1 MSRTFIARCMRGTGG
16 DAGLKMSVFCCGC
29 KTRLRRRQRKLLP
42 LHLRVQ
48 LALTLLLHCWK
59 RLSCEPG
66 VMAKVGGSCCRRR
79 SCCGPQRLL
88 RRRCGVGDE
97 GGGGRLQDDNGV
109 GAQVRKMDKV
119 VLCLNVADSI
129 AGMLLLSSLVKGC

>member
-1 MSRTFIARCMRGTGG
+1 M
-16 DAGLKMSVFCCGC
+16 
-29 KTRLRRRQRKLLP
+29 
-42 LHLRVQ
+42 
-48 LALTLLLHCWK
+48 LTLLLHCWK

-66 VMAKVGGSCCRRR
+66 VMAKVGGRCCRRR

-88 RRRCGVGDE
+88 RRRCGVVDE

-119 VLCLNVADSI
+119 VLCLNFADSI
-129 AGMLLLSSLVKGC
+129 AGKSLLSSLVKDC